1 MITFVTTTQEITM
14 QAYAFGV
21 YDYIFNEC
29 KKSRDEI
36 LNMFEEWAKE
46 FVLLENEH
54 EHDTDWYYYDEID
67 AFVNKKFQEIK
78 LANLFPAGIAVG
90 DYLTYE
96 GGLYK
101 VTGFED
107 DGIAVDEL
115 RPGNDKDWI
124 VCTIGFSQAD
134 KVKVLDSEDVMDTT
148 NGHNPELVGKINRA
162 WIERR
167 ADFFPILCA
176 LYKRDENE
184 IRDSDAFVLSRD
196 TMEEYG
202 SIYEYMAKHWDIE
215 ADNYLM
221 HIADDTDLKTILNF
235 LHYDA

>member
-1 MITFVTTTQEITM
+1 MINSITTIQEITM
-14 QAYAFGV
+14 QAFGIGV
-21 YDYIFNEC
+21 YEYLFDTCNECRDIIFN
-29 KKSRDEI
+29 R
-36 LNMFEEWAKE
+36 FEEWGKE
-46 FVLLENEH
+46 FEEAHKDYKWNG
-54 EHDTDWYYYDEID
+54 DYYDEID
-67 AFVNKKFQEIK
+67 DFIHKKFQEIK

-96 GGLYK
+96 GGLYE

-115 RPGNDKDWI
+115 RHGNDKDWI

-148 NGHNPELVGKINRA
+148 NNHNPELVGKINRA

-184 IRDSDAFVLSRD
+184 IRDSDAFVLSKD

-215 ADNYLM
+215 AENYLM

-235 LHYDA
+235 LHYNA